1 MVVVPMRVKRW
12 NWNEVKSEELAGLS
26 VALVGPSPWDPER
39 ASLKCLVMP
48 LLPNLRKQIF
58 TSYIAYLRITLKE

>member
-26 VALVGPSPWDPER
+26 VALVGPSPWDPNELQAQMSGDAIVTKPAEADIHLDYCR
-39 ASLKCLVMP
+39 
-48 LLPNLRKQIF
+48 
-58 TSYIAYLRITLKE
+58 TSLRI